1 MSVWFDVRTHS
12 RESVSL
18 EVDTDTDLDLVN
30 EQERRDNRQLKSTE
44 VLHAWLLC
52 PPPPHQEDGVCA
64 PVHVRRTTYGVTYGG
79 ARTVSKQC
87 ALYYE

>member
-1 MSVWFDVRTHS
+1 MFVWFDVRTHS

-44 VLHAWLLC
+44 VLHAWRC
-52 PPPPHQEDGVCA
+52 CA
-64 PVHVRRTTYGVTYGG
+64 RRLRIKKTVFVHPCTYGVL
-79 ARTVSKQC
+79 RTV
-87 ALYYE
+87 